1 VASEGEQSRRMAKRE
16 HDHGSLSSGFR
27 DAQLAV
33 ATGIGQGTRVSTP
46 DAVLEFWFPS
56 DNARANALWWGKDAQ
71 LDAEIRERFGLTLSA
86 AKAGQLD
93 EWTTTA
99 RGRVALIIVL
109 DQLSRNIHRGD
120 AKTYEAD
127 ELARALTL
135 EGLVRGHDR
144 ELSGI
149 ERLFFYMPLEHS
161 EQLEHQEQ
169 CIALMRQLAADVAAE
184 PNVEPSRRDR
194 FASFIDFA
202 VRHRDIVARFGR
214 FPHRNAL
221 LGRISS
227 AEELE
232 FLKQPGSSF

>member
-1 VASEGEQSRRMAKRE
+1 
-16 HDHGSLSSGFR
+16 
-27 DAQLAV
+27 
-33 ATGIGQGTRVSTP
+33 VSTP
-46 DAVLEFWFPS
+46 EAVLEFWFPR
-56 DNARANALWWGKDAQ
+56 DNARANALWWGKDPQ

-93 EWTTTA
+93 EWAASA

-127 ELARALTL
+127 ERARSLTL
-135 EGLVRGHDR
+135 DGVARGHDR
-144 ELSGI
+144 ELAPI
-149 ERLFFYMPLEHS
+149 ERMFLYMPLEHS
-161 EQLEHQEQ
+161 EQLADQEQ
-169 CIALMRQLAADVAAE
+169 CVALIRQLAADVAAE
-184 PNVEPSRRDR
+184 PDVEPGRRDR
-194 FASFIDFA
+194 FAGFIDYA

-221 LGRISS
+221 LGREST

-232 FLKQPGSSF
+232 FLRQPGSSF